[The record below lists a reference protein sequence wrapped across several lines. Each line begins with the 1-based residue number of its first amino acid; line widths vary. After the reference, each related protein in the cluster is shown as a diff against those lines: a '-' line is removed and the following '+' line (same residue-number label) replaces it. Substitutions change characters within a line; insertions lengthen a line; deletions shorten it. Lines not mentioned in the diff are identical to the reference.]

1 MDCAPAGIA
10 SASASRTKKRLKFPS
25 KTVDLGGYSD
35 FGKWPVGSV
44 VEMPRPLPWKVIAI
58 VAGTVAILLL
68 LLLLPACCCVR
79 GPAGPTTAP
88 PMRIPTIG
96 TEPIPTPTEAQAK
109 APTQTQMHNVDFHV
123 DETTILNIHD
133 VRGEMVSKEPGT
145 PLNFDNKKTFIF
157 KVDRGK
163 IGMKGPSLDNL
174 MNRYV
179 FNEPNAPLK
188 NLHVTPEGKQLKQ
201 EGIVHKIIDI
211 PFTMWADVSASNGMI
226 RLHPTK
232 MSICGLNGLG
242 LLKAVGMTLEKMIGK
257 QLPHDRGVS
266 AEGNDLLLDPG
277 KMLPPPDTELHLVEV
292 HIEGDELIQLFDA
305 GRNLPPLQLPH
316 PEEKNYMYYRGGTL
330 RMGKLL
336 MVDADMQ
343 VVDTDPSDPFDF
355 FIDRY
360 NDQLVAGM
368 SRNQP
373 NYGLLVFMRDF
384 NDVGTPPRPGE
395 RLAPK

>member
-1 MDCAPAGIA
+1 
-10 SASASRTKKRLKFPS
+10 
-25 KTVDLGGYSD
+25 
-35 FGKWPVGSV
+35 
-44 VEMPRPLPWKVIAI
+44 MPRPLPWKVIAI

>member
-1 MDCAPAGIA
+1 
-10 SASASRTKKRLKFPS
+10 
-25 KTVDLGGYSD
+25 
-35 FGKWPVGSV
+35 
-44 VEMPRPLPWKVIAI
+44 MPRPLPWKPIAI
-58 VAGTVAILLL
+58 VAIALAILLS

-79 GPAGPTTAP
+79 GPASPTTAP
-88 PMRIPTIG
+88 PQRIPPIG
-96 TEPIPTPTEAQAK
+96 TEPIPTPAEAQAK

-133 VRGEMVSKEPGT
+133 VRGEMVSKRAGA
-145 PLNFDNKKTFIF
+145 PLNFDNKTDFIF

-163 IGMKGPSLDNL
+163 IGMKSPSLDNL

-179 FNEPNAPLK
+179 FNAPNSPLK
-188 NLHVTPEGKQLKQ
+188 NLHVTPDGKQLKQ
-201 EGIVHKIIDI
+201 EGLIHKIIDI
-211 PFTMWADVSASNGMI
+211 PFTMWADVSADNGRI

-232 MSICGLNGLG
+232 ISICGINGLG

-257 QLPHDRGVS
+257 QLPHDHGIS
-266 AEGNDLLLDPG
+266 AEGNDLLMDPG
-277 KMLPPPDTELHLVEV
+277 KMLPPPDTELHLVAV
-292 HIEGDELIQLFDA
+292 HIEGDELMQIFDA
-305 GRNLPPLQLPH
+305 GRHLPDLQLPH
-316 PEEKNYMYYRGGTL
+316 PEEKNWMYYRGGTL

-360 NDQLVAGM
+360 NDQLVAGF

-373 NYGLLVFMRDF
+373 NYALLVFMRDF
-384 NDVGTPPRPGE
+384 NDVGTPPKPGE
-395 RLAPK
+395 KLAPK